1 MRGYVRDVNTN
12 NIIKDFTAEM
22 TGHII
27 QGILKVQSETHRIKY
42 AAGSGCHGT
51 RPDRPDGT
59 SRNIGVK
66 VFGPAASIRSG
77 RPALAMRQLR
87 RLEFSR
93 FECRL
98 ARNQSQFAG
107 G

>member
-1 MRGYVRDVNTN
+1 MRGNVRDVNTN
-12 NIIKDFTAEM
+12 NIIKDCTAEI
-22 TGHII
+22 TGLII

-87 RLEFSR
+87 RLKFSR
-93 FECRL
+93 LEGRL
-98 ARNQSQFAG
+98 ARNQSQLAES
-107 G
+107 